1 MMVATAESI
10 SAALAAL
17 RERKSTALMA
27 SPMRPSI
34 SAATSALRAPTRPA
48 LAAPAVGGAAASLA
62 PALADSGFISPCDWD
77 ARSVCRSMRRFV
89 LAASRLLAS
98 LTAVASATACAATAL
113 AASAPALACA
123 SAWLGL
129 G

>member
-34 SAATSALRAPTRPA
+34 SAATSALIRVRVRVRIRVRVRVR
-48 LAAPAVGGAAASLA
+48 VGV
-62 PALADSGFISPCDWD
+62 
-77 ARSVCRSMRRFV
+77 RVRVRV
-89 LAASRLLAS
+89 
-98 LTAVASATACAATAL
+98 
-113 AASAPALACA
+113 
-123 SAWLGL
+123 GL